1 VTISALI
8 FDFDGLLVDTE
19 SAVLLAW
26 QEMFRERGTELPLE
40 VWHTVIGTQHT
51 TTAMLGL
58 LEEHGPLEPD
68 TVRRK
73 LRTRVNELVA
83 SEGPRAGVHQYL
95 DDAAAQGL
103 KVAVASSATGD
114 WVTAQLLR
122 AGLTDRFDAVLTG
135 DLHPAKP
142 RPDLYLA
149 ALAALR
155 TEPDDAIAFEDSPH
169 GVTAAKAAGIWCVAV
184 PNPVTVRLTFDQ
196 ADLVLPSFIDKP
208 LGELLT
214 HFSTPAR
221 LPPAGSNR
229 FRRKH

>member
-51 TTAMLGL
+51 TTAMLKL

-83 SEGPRAGVHQYL
+83 SEGPRAGVHQYSTTPPL
-95 DDAAAQGL
+95 R
-103 KVAVASSATGD
+103 ASRWPSPRARPATG
-114 WVTAQLLR
+114 
-122 AGLTDRFDAVLTG
+122 
-135 DLHPAKP
+135 
-142 RPDLYLA
+142 
-149 ALAALR
+149 
-155 TEPDDAIAFEDSPH
+155 
-169 GVTAAKAAGIWCVAV
+169 
-184 PNPVTVRLTFDQ
+184 
-196 ADLVLPSFIDKP
+196 
-208 LGELLT
+208 
-214 HFSTPAR
+214 
-221 LPPAGSNR
+221 
-229 FRRKH
+229 